1 MNEINIL
8 LIQWLDNLR
17 YLSDNDVV
25 NSVIYSRE
33 NDKHILTYED
43 DRMEFTYLQIKEI
56 ISVMIDLLEKI
67 HPLGTVVQL
76 KNIFNM
82 RELYIH

>member
-33 NDKHILTYED
+33 NDKHILIYED
-43 DRMEFTYLQIKEI
+43 GRMEFTYLQIKEI
-56 ISVMIDLLEKI
+56 ISGMIDLLEKI
-67 HPLGTVVQL
+67 HPLGIVVQL

-82 RELYIH
+82 QELYIH